1 MADEVLFDLSERVAT
16 ITLNRPD
23 KLNAIDAALGSQLID
38 ALLEVRNN
46 DEIRSAVITG
56 AGRAFCAGADLTQG
70 DGPAASAGPAG
81 HFEASPR
88 ARFDELDAKKP
99 LIAAINGHALGGGF
113 EIALICDLRI
123 GAINERAR
131 LGLPEI
137 TLGFFPLAGGPMRLP
152 RAIPQ
157 AYANEMLFLGR
168 RLDMQTALQWGLISR
183 LVPAD
188 ELVRTAQAMAAQ
200 IAGYAPI
207 AVRAL
212 KELTYAQDRHDA
224 RPGQPLRRQP
234 ALDRRPDRRLQGRP
248 QSLRRR
254 PPTRVQR
261 RVACR
266 CRTSCCQMRTDRP
279 VGARLGACLTYFPAS
294 RRRRRRR
301 RRNGQ
306 PQGLPLQ
313 EPRRPVRGARRW
325 RKISV

>member
-1 MADEVLFDLSERVAT
+1 MADEVLFDVSERVAT

-188 ELVRTAQAMAAQ
+188 D
-200 IAGYAPI
+200 API

-212 KELTYAQDRHDA
+212 KELTYAQADMT
-224 RPGQPLRRQP
+224 
-234 ALDRRPDRRLQGRP
+234 LDQANRFGA
-248 QSLRRR
+248 SLRWI
-254 PPTRVQR
+254 
-261 RVACR
+261 
-266 CRTSCCQMRTDRP
+266 
-279 VGARLGACLTYFPAS
+279 VGQTADSKEG
-294 RRRRRRR
+294 
-301 RRNGQ
+301 
-306 PQGLPLQ
+306 
-313 EPRRPVRGARRW
+313 PRAFAEGRHPEFKGE
-325 RKISV
+325 